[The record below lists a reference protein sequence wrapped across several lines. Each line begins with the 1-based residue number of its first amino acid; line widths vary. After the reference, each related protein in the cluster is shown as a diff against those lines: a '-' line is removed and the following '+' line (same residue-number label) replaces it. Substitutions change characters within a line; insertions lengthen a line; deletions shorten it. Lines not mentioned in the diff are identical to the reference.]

1 MPGSGS
7 GSESRNGMQH
17 LTDIW
22 TMKSMRCEKYAIPAF
37 FFLTNF
43 YAVHNFATMKIR
55 NKEIFDLHADLCKTL
70 SSPKR
75 LMIIA
80 LLAKKELSV
89 GELAEVLEVPIANV
103 SQHLRTLKDNFVV
116 KARKNGQIVYYSLVD
131 PRMVE
136 ACNILRSVLLEKM
149 KARGKVARNINPEEL
164 IDE

>member
-1 MPGSGS
+1 
-7 GSESRNGMQH
+7 
-17 LTDIW
+17 
-22 TMKSMRCEKYAIPAF
+22 
-37 FFLTNF
+37 
-43 YAVHNFATMKIR
+43 MKIR